1 MTQVW
6 KAGDTA
12 PALRIELTDGD
23 PPVAVALT
31 TATEIRLRTSGAV
44 TLDRVVTG
52 DANGLITYQWQA
64 GDTDQAGTVRAEVR
78 VTAADGRKQT
88 FPPDGYLTIVI
99 QPNLAAPSA

>member
-23 PPVAVALT
+23 PPVPVDLT

-44 TLDRVVTG
+44 VLDKVVTG
-52 DANGLITYQWQA
+52 DANGLIVYQWQP
-64 GDTDQAGTVRAEVR
+64 GDTAKDGKVSLEVR
-78 VTAADGRKQT
+78 VTAADGRVQT
-88 FPPDGYLTIVI
+88 FPPDGYLTVHI
-99 QPNLAAPSA
+99 QPNLAPTP